1 VEPLAFRQFAQNGKK
16 KILFCGDDNLDMAA
30 VYLASVIF
38 AEGYDLDYVPSPLA
52 FPHEADPDTY
62 DLLIFSDYPRAQ
74 VSDTQLHTIAA
85 CVSNGGSFLMIG
97 GWESFCGLNRE
108 YNDSPLADILPVI
121 MQEEDDR
128 VNYPQGIV
136 VLPASEDPTLLK
148 ELDWEHPGIIGGY
161 NAITP
166 KKDAQILLEGAK
178 LRISNKAGS
187 LKIDV
192 EKKRIPL
199 MVTGKSGKGR
209 TSALA
214 FDLAPHWVGGFVDWG
229 TERKRVDFNNGF
241 IEVGDMYYRFIAN
254 MLAALLR

>member
-1 VEPLAFRQFAQNGKK
+1 VEYLALRQFAQNGKK
-16 KILFCGDDNLDMAA
+16 KILFCGDDDLDMAA

-52 FPHEADPDTY
+52 FPHEPDINFY
-62 DLLIFSDYPRAQ
+62 DLLIFSDYPHAQ
-74 VSDTQLHTIAA
+74 VSDEQLHRILSY
-85 CVSNGGSFLMIG
+85 VKNGGSFLMIG
-97 GWESFCGLNRE
+97 GWESFCGLNME
-108 YNDSPLADILPVI
+108 YNHSPLAEILPVE
-121 MQEEDDR
+121 MMDKDDR

-136 VLPASEDPTLLK
+136 VLPASEDHALLK
-148 ELDWEHPGIIGGY
+148 GLDWEHPGIIGGY
-161 NAITP
+161 NAFSP
-166 KKDAQILLEGAK
+166 KKDTQVLLEGAK

-187 LKIDV
+187 LKITA
-192 EKKRIPL
+192 EKERIPL

-229 TERKRVDFNNGF
+229 TERKRVDFNKGF

-254 MLAALLR
+254 MLADLLR